1 MKVGS
6 YARECPACKTP
17 LPEDAQ
23 FCLRCG
29 AATPTEPGVPPR
41 TGATEVAEVSRV
53 RKALAAQ
60 YRIDRVIGEGG
71 MATVYLAQDLKHR
84 RQVAVKVMRPEL
96 ASTLGAERFLR
107 EVEIAAQLSHPH
119 ILPVY
124 DSGEA
129 DGILYYVMPYIEGET
144 LWDRIR
150 RESQL
155 PVEDAVRIA
164 REVSEALAYAHDRK
178 IIHRDIKPANILMS
192 GGHALVADFGIAR
205 AVGAVTGGITK
216 TGLSVGTPHY
226 MSPEQASGMANLD
239 ARSDIYA
246 IGCVLY
252 EMIAGEP
259 PFTGPTPQAI
269 IARSLTETPRPLTAT
284 RQGLSPALDAVVAR
298 ALARNAA
305 DRWQTAADLSTA
317 LGKALDSPQTSPTG
331 TAARSTPGDEPSLI
345 TIWGLF
351 LGISAAALLMVYGLV
366 QRFGLPSKVLV
377 LAVALVAIGALVFI
391 ATGNVEARRR
401 AGRAPTGLLSLLS
414 WKNAA
419 IGGLAALGLWIAVA
433 SVLVLRGT
441 ATGST
446 TTGTRLAVLPFE
458 NRGAPDDAYIVDGIA
473 DQVRGK
479 LAGIGGFL
487 VTARTSSDLYRDSKK
502 QPGEIGRELGVDYL
516 LAATVRWSKDASGNA
531 RIQVSPELIDVRS
544 GASKWA
550 GSYDAAMADLFQV
563 QGTIAS
569 QVVQVLGVSIDAAQ
583 QQDLAERPTSNL
595 AAWDA
600 FLRGERARSSGRNAD
615 GLREYSQA
623 VALDST
629 FALGWARLSFAASAI
644 YFPSPSAEM
653 AVRARQA
660 AARAMALDSTLPLAR
675 NAMGSV
681 LQLIDGDQAG
691 ALREFEAG
699 LLLAPNDPQLLRSAA
714 GVKRSLGQIDEAI
727 ALTRRGVALDPRS
740 ANPYQSLGAHL
751 IAKRATAAADS
762 VYESGTVIAPT
773 SLALLIG
780 RVMTRLQRGDLAGA
794 RTVIAAMPSSVPP
807 TRVASWL
814 AVTWDLYWALSDE
827 HQRLLF
833 RLQAGDFDDDRVSWA
848 LALAGTSRIRGD
860 AALAKAYGD
869 SARIE
874 LDARLKEIPDDNYLL
889 ALRGLAH
896 AHAGNKAEA
905 IRDGERSLQLLP
917 LSKDAVSAAYNL
929 ELLAKTYT
937 IVGEPDKA
945 VDALRQLLDHPYHL
959 TRAWIR
965 IDPDY
970 APLKNHPGFQRLIA
984 GP

>member
-1 MKVGS
+1 M
-6 YARECPACKTP
+6 A
-17 LPEDAQ
+17 
-23 FCLRCG
+23 
-29 AATPTEPGVPPR
+29 
-41 TGATEVAEVSRV
+41 RV

-60 YRIDRVIGEGG
+60 YRIERVVGEGG
-71 MATVYLAQDLKHR
+71 MATVYLAEDLKHR
-84 RQVAVKVMRPEL
+84 RRVAIKVMRPEL

-124 DSGEA
+124 DSGAA
-129 DGILYYVMPYIEGET
+129 DGVLYYVMPYVEGDS

-155 PVEDAVRIA
+155 PVEEAVRIA

-205 AVGAVTGGITK
+205 AVGAATGGITK
-216 TGLSVGTPHY
+216 TGLAVGTPHY
-226 MSPEQASGMANLD
+226 MSPEQASGQANLD

-246 IGCVLY
+246 VGCVLY

-284 RQGLSPALDAVVAR
+284 RQGLTPALDAVVAR

-305 DRWQTAADLSTA
+305 DRWQSAADLSTA
-317 LGKALDSPQTSPTG
+317 LSRALESPRTSPTG
-331 TAARSTPGDEPSLI
+331 TTTRTTGDDPSLL

-419 IGGLAALGLWIAVA
+419 IGGLAALGLWLAVA
-433 SVLVLRGT
+433 SVLVIRGT
-441 ATGST
+441 ASGGPTA
-446 TTGTRLAVLPFE
+446 GTRLAVLPFE

-516 LAATVRWSKDASGNA
+516 LAATVRWSKDASGNP
-531 RIQVSPELIDVRS
+531 RIQVNPELIDVRS
-544 GASKWA
+544 GTSKWQ
-550 GSYDAAMADLFQV
+550 GSYDAAVADLFQV

-569 QVVQVLGVSIDAAQ
+569 QVVQVLGVAIDAGQ
-583 QQDLAERPTSNL
+583 QQNLAERPTSNP

-600 FLRGERARSSGRNAD
+600 YLRGEKARNDGRNAEA
-615 GLREYSQA
+615 LREYSQA
-623 VALDST
+623 VALDSA
-629 FALGWARLSFAASAI
+629 FAQGWARVSLSASGL
-644 YFPSPSAEM
+644 YFQSPSPPTGA
-653 AVRARQA
+653 RARQGA
-660 AARAMALDSTLPLAR
+660 DRALALDSKLPMAHQ
-675 NAMGSV
+675 AMGAV
-681 LQLIDGDQAG
+681 FAQVVGDQAG
-691 ALREFEAG
+691 ALKEYEAG
-699 LLLAPNDPQLLRSAA
+699 LALSPNDPQLLRVTAN
-714 GVKRSLGQIDEAI
+714 VKRSLGQVDEAI
-727 ALTRRGVALDPRS
+727 ALARRGVELDPRS
-740 ANPYQSLGAHL
+740 GPAHQSLGNHL
-751 IAKRATAAADS
+751 MAKRATAAADS
-762 VYESGTVIAPT
+762 VFESAVV
-773 SLALLIG
+773 LLPSNLQVLLG
-780 RVMTRLQRGDLAGA
+780 RVMVRLQRGDLAGA
-794 RTVIAAMPSSVPP
+794 RTVIAAMPAGVSP
-807 TRVASWL
+807 TRMASFL
-814 AVTWDLYWALSDE
+814 AITWDLFWALSDE
-827 HQRLLF
+827 QQRLLF
-833 RLQAGDFDDDRVSWA
+833 RLQPSDFDDDRVSWG
-848 LALAGTSRIRGD
+848 LALAGTSFIRGD
-860 AALAKAYGD
+860 AARTKAYGD

-874 LDARLKEIPDDNYLL
+874 LDARLKAIPDDNYLL
-889 ALRGLAH
+889 ALRSIAQ
-896 AHAGNKAEA
+896 AYAGNRAEA
-905 IRDGERSLQLLP
+905 IRDGERAVQLLP
-917 LSKDAVSAAYNL
+917 LSKDGTSGGYNL
-929 ELLAKTYT
+929 HLLAKAYT
-937 IVGEPDKA
+937 VVGEQDKA
-945 VDALRQLLDHPYHL
+945 VEALRQLLSHPYFL
-959 TRAWIR
+959 TREWIR
-965 IDPDY
+965 IDPDF
-970 APLKNHPGFQRLIA
+970 APLKNNPGFQRLIT